1 MGEAVFSVK
10 TQSKL
15 LREENLMDIREM
27 LAGVY
32 PPMATPFE
40 KDEIMFDGIAEN
52 VRKMNDTGLRGY
64 FVCGT
69 NGEFKSLTVDE
80 RLEVFETVVKHAA
93 PDKVV
98 MGGTA
103 AESTK
108 ETIEITKNAAEIGVK
123 LVSLLVPSFFKKLI
137 TDDVLVEYVLEV
149 ADSSP
154 VPVLIYNNPSVT
166 GGVLV
171 SPEVVQ
177 RVSGHPNVVG
187 MKDSSKGNYESYLRA
202 AKEGFYLM
210 AGSAGFFL
218 DLLKAGGI
226 GGVLSLANVFPDSCV
241 ALYRAFMEG
250 RIAEAENISSILV
263 SLNTKV
269 SGKYSVAGV
278 KAAMNFTGFVGGDPR
293 RPLRPLTEAQK
304 AEIKSDLGQSG
315 FMNQG

>member
-1 MGEAVFSVK
+1 MNV
-10 TQSKL
+10 
-15 LREENLMDIREM
+15 REM

-40 KDEIMFDGIAEN
+40 NDEILFNDIAEN

-69 NGEFKSLTVDE
+69 NGEFKSLTVEE
-80 RLEVFETVVKHAA
+80 RLQIFETVVKHAA

-98 MGGTA
+98 MGGAA

-108 ETIEITKNAAEIGVK
+108 ETIEITKNAAELGVK
-123 LVSLLVPSFFKKLI
+123 LVSLLMPSFFKKLI
-137 TDDVLVEYVLEV
+137 DDDVLVEYVLEV

-154 VPVLIYNNPSVT
+154 VPVLMYNNPSVT

-187 MKDSSKGNYESYLRA
+187 MKDSSKGNYESYLQA
-202 AKEGFYLM
+202 AKEGFYIM

-226 GGVLSLANVFPDSCV
+226 GGVLSLANVFPDACV

-250 RIAEAENISSILV
+250 RTAEAERINTNLV
-263 SLNTKV
+263 RLNTEV

-293 RPLRPLTEAQK
+293 RPLRPLTRAQRSEVRT
-304 AEIKSDLGQSG
+304 ALEQSG
-315 FMNQG
+315 FLNQGAIVSEE

>member
-1 MGEAVFSVK
+1 
-10 TQSKL
+10 
-15 LREENLMDIREM
+15 MDVREM

-32 PPMATPFE
+32 PPMVTPFAN
-40 KDEIMFDGIAEN
+40 DEILFDGIAEN
-52 VRKMNDTGLRGY
+52 VRKMNQTGLRGY

-69 NGEFKSLTVDE
+69 NGEFKSLTVEE
-80 RLEVFETVVKHAA
+80 RLRVFETVVKHAA

-137 TDDVLVEYVLEV
+137 DDDVLTEYVLEV

-171 SPEVVQ
+171 SPAVVQ

-187 MKDSSKGNYESYLRA
+187 MKDSSKGNYENYLRA
-202 AKEGFYLM
+202 AKEGFYIM

-226 GGVLSLANVFPDSCV
+226 GGVLSLANVFPDACV
-241 ALYRAFMEG
+241 ALHRAFLEG
-250 RIAEAENISSILV
+250 RIADAEGMSTALV
-263 SLNTKV
+263 RLNTRV
-269 SGKYSVAGV
+269 SGTYSVAGV
-278 KAAMNFTGFVGGDPR
+278 KAAMSFAGYVGGDPR
-293 RPLRPLTEAQK
+293 RPLRPLTEDQK
-304 AEIKSDLGQSG
+304 MEIKSALVEGGYLGQ
-315 FMNQG
+315 N